1 MDALNR
7 REFLGLAVAG
17 VCLEAGLAWPDHA
30 PVAST
35 SNQQVVPARREGRY
49 NVLHI
54 IADDLCSRLGC
65 YGYPVKSPNIDGLAA
80 RGVRF
85 ELAYCQFPL
94 CNPSRASFMTGLR
107 PDTTRVYENR
117 TQFRENVPDAS
128 SIPQRF
134 QKAEYRVARVGKIYH
149 YGVPSQIGT
158 DGLDDPASWEKVVNP
173 KGRDVDDIGMVEV
186 LRLGPDGKAV
196 TETGKGLKD
205 TGGTLSWLAAEGG
218 DDEQTDGRGAA
229 AAIHLLEEYAAGS
242 KLFYLAVGFY
252 RPHTPFVAPKSY
264 FGLYP
269 RNEITLPDIPPNL
282 KELFPAPALSLQK
295 PAEIAMDDDLR
306 RQAIQ
311 AYYASTSFM
320 DAQVGLL
327 LASLDRLKLTD
338 KTIVV
343 FHSDHGYHLGEKNLW
358 QKMSI
363 FEESARV
370 PLIISVP
377 GNKANGQT
385 CRRPVEL
392 VSLQKTLTD
401 LCGIAPASNVEG
413 HSLRP
418 LVENP
423 RAKWKHAAFS
433 QVTRGANAGKPGAPD
448 ASKRG
453 GPGQIMGRSVRTER
467 WRYTEWDKGRAGSEL
482 YDHGRDPGEMNNL
495 ANDTRHSKTL
505 KKMQA
510 LLRAGGR

>member
-1 MDALNR
+1 MRSLSR
-7 REFLGLAVAG
+7 REFMGMAITGALLNAG
-17 VCLEAGLAWPDHA
+17 IGWPGQIGIARAATTLPA
-30 PVAST
+30 PGVS
-35 SNQQVVPARREGRY
+35 PKRF

-54 IADDLCSRLGC
+54 IADDLCARLGC
-65 YGYPVKSPNIDGLAA
+65 YGFPVKSPNVDRLAED
-80 RGVRF
+80 GVRF

-128 SIPQRF
+128 TIPQSF
-134 QKAEYRVARVGKIYH
+134 QKAGYRVARVGKIYH

-158 DGLDDPASWEKVVNP
+158 NGLDDPASWEKVVNP

-186 LRLGPDGKAV
+186 LQLGPDGKAMTV
-196 TETGKGLKD
+196 TGKGLKD

-229 AAIHLLEEYAAGS
+229 AAVELLEEYA
-242 KLFYLAVGFY
+242 KDPNPFYLAVGFY

-269 RNEITLPDIPPNL
+269 RDQIVLATIPPNL
-282 KELFPAPALSLQK
+282 KDIFPAPALSRQK
-295 PAEIAMDDDLR
+295 PAEVAMGDDLR
-306 RQAIQ
+306 RQAVQ

-320 DAQVGLL
+320 DAQVGHLL
-327 LASLDRLKLTD
+327 DALDRLNLAD

-343 FHSDHGYHLGEKNLW
+343 FHSDHGYHLGEKDLW

-370 PLIISVP
+370 PLIIAMP
-377 GNKANGQT
+377 GNPANGQT
-385 CRRPVEL
+385 CRRPIEL

-401 LCGIAPASNVEG
+401 LCGVVPASRTEG
-413 HSLRP
+413 YSLRP
-418 LVENP
+418 LVEDP
-423 RAKWKHAAFS
+423 KAKWEHAAFS
-433 QVTRGANAGKPGAPD
+433 QVTRDAKAGAPGAN
-448 ASKRG
+448 KRG

-467 WRYTEWDKGRAGSEL
+467 WRYTEWDEGRAGSEL
-482 YDHGRDPGEMNNL
+482 YDHDCDSKEMNNL
-495 ANDTRHSKTL
+495 AQDPQHGSIVKEL
-505 KKMQA
+505 QV
-510 LLRAGGR
+510 LLRTGGK

>member
-7 REFLGLAVAG
+7 REFLGLAITG
-17 VCLEAGLAWPDHA
+17 ICLRAGLAWPDQTHIA
-30 PVAST
+30 CTP
-35 SNQQVVPARREGRY
+35 NRRIGPTRIGGRY

-54 IADDLCSRLGC
+54 IADDLCNRLGC
-65 YGYPVKSPNIDGLAA
+65 YGYPVKSPNIDRLAG
-80 RGVRF
+80 RGVKF

-107 PDTTRVYENR
+107 PDTTKVYENR

-128 SIPQRF
+128 SIPQSF
-134 QKAEYRVARVGKIYH
+134 QKSGYCVARVGKIYH

-158 DGLDDPASWEKVVNP
+158 NGLDDPASWEKVVNP

-186 LRLGPDGKAV
+186 LQLGPDGKAG
-196 TETGKGLKD
+196 TATGKGLKD

-229 AAIHLLEEYAAGS
+229 AAVQLLEEYA
-242 KLFYLAVGFY
+242 KQPKPFYLAVGFY

-269 RNEITLPDIPPNL
+269 RDEIALPVIPPSL
-282 KELFPAPALSLQK
+282 RDLFPAPALSLQK
-295 PAEIAMDDDLR
+295 PAELAMGDDLR

-320 DAQVGLL
+320 DAQVGHLL
-327 LASLDRLKLTD
+327 DALDRLNLTD

-370 PLIISVP
+370 PLIIAVP
-377 GNKANGQT
+377 GNTANGQT

-401 LCGIAPASNVEG
+401 LCDIAPASTTEG
-413 HSLRP
+413 YSLRR
-418 LVENP
+418 LVERP
-423 RAKWKHAAFS
+423 ESKWKHAAFS
-433 QVTRGANAGKPGAPD
+433 QVTRGANKN
-448 ASKRG
+448 R

-467 WRYTEWDKGRAGSEL
+467 WRYTEWDEGRAGVEL
-482 YDHGRDPGEMNNL
+482 YDHDRDPKEMNSL
-495 ANDTRHSKTL
+495 ANDRRHTKTVR
-505 KKMQA
+505 KMKA

>member
-1 MDALNR
+1 MAMAGICLNTGIARAAMKRAVPDAR
-7 REFLGLAVAG
+7 PQRF
-17 VCLEAGLAWPDHA
+17 
-30 PVAST
+30 
-35 SNQQVVPARREGRY
+35 

-54 IADDLCSRLGC
+54 MADDLCARLGC
-65 YGYPVKSPNIDGLAA
+65 YGFPVKSPNIDTLAQ

-94 CNPSRASFMTGLR
+94 CNPSRASYMTGLR
-107 PDTTRVYENR
+107 PDTTKVYENR

-128 SIPQRF
+128 TIPQRF
-134 QKAEYRVARVGKIYH
+134 QKAGYRVARVGKIYH

-196 TETGKGLKD
+196 TETGKGLND

-229 AAIHLLEEYAAGS
+229 AAIQLLEEYAAGS
-242 KLFYLAVGFY
+242 KPFYLAVGFY
-252 RPHTPFVAPKSY
+252 RPHTPFVAPKPY

-269 RNEITLPDIPPNL
+269 RNEIILPDIPPNL

-306 RQAIQ
+306 KQAIQ
-311 AYYASTSFM
+311 AYCASTSFM

-327 LASLDRLKLTD
+327 LAALERLKLTD

-377 GNKANGQT
+377 GNKASGQT
-385 CRRPVEL
+385 CGRPVEL

-418 LVENP
+418 LVEDP
-423 RAKWKHAAFS
+423 KAKWKHAAFS
-433 QVTRGANAGKPGAPD
+433 QVTRGANAGKPGAPG
-448 ASKRG
+448 ASKKR

-467 WRYTEWDKGRAGSEL
+467 WRYTEWDEGRAGFEL
-482 YDHGRDPGEMNNL
+482 YDHDCDPKEMNNL
-495 ANDTRHSKTL
+495 ANDPRYSKTV

-510 LLRAGGR
+510 LLRAGGQ

>member
-1 MDALNR
+1 MRSLSR
-7 REFLGLAVAG
+7 REFMGMATAG
-17 VCLEAGLAWPDHA
+17 ALLNAGIGWPGRIGIARAATTLPA
-30 PVAST
+30 PG
-35 SNQQVVPARREGRY
+35 VPPKRF

-54 IADDLCSRLGC
+54 IADDLCARLGS
-65 YGYPVKSPNIDGLAA
+65 YGFPVKSPNVDRLAEH
-80 RGVRF
+80 GVRF
-85 ELAYCQFPL
+85 EQAYCQFPL

-128 SIPQRF
+128 TIPQSF
-134 QKAEYRVARVGKIYH
+134 QKAGYRVARVGKIYH

-158 DGLDDPASWEKVVNP
+158 NGLDDPASWEKVVNP

-186 LRLGPDGKAV
+186 LQLGLDGKAMTV
-196 TETGKGLKD
+196 TGKGLKD

-229 AAIHLLEEYAAGS
+229 AAVELLEEYA
-242 KLFYLAVGFY
+242 KDPNPFYLAVGFY
-252 RPHTPFVAPKSY
+252 RPHTPFIAPKPY

-269 RNEITLPDIPPNL
+269 RDQIALPTIPPNL
-282 KELFPAPALSLQK
+282 KDLFPEPALSRQK
-295 PAEIAMDDDLR
+295 PAEIAMGDDLR

-320 DAQVGLL
+320 DAQLGHLL
-327 LASLDRLKLTD
+327 DALDRLNLAD

-370 PLIISVP
+370 PLIIAMP
-377 GNKANGQT
+377 GNPVNGQT

-401 LCGIAPASNVEG
+401 LCGVVPASRTEG
-413 HSLRP
+413 YSLRP
-418 LVENP
+418 LVEDPN
-423 RAKWKHAAFS
+423 AKWKHAAYS
-433 QVTRGANAGKPGAPD
+433 QVTRDAKAGVAGAN
-448 ASKRG
+448 KRG

-467 WRYTEWDKGRAGSEL
+467 WRYTEWDEGRAGSEL
-482 YDHGRDPGEMNNL
+482 YDHDGDPKEMNNL
-495 ANDTRHSKTL
+495 AQDPQHGSIVKEL
-505 KKMQA
+505 QV
-510 LLRAGGR
+510 LLRTGGK